1 MMKNNENQL
10 KKGNGDNLPIVSDNE
25 EVQRNCMRLY
35 VYLVSISKFAGKNN
49 PRFFTQK
56 DFSVNKIKETI
67 HMHPDTIK
75 KYWHLLEQHKLIVYE
90 GPNSDEYT
98 LMNEDEW
105 KSNFSKRNK
114 HKAAFYRIPKK
125 NPYRIMPRETIE
137 KIQKEYLVDEMELKL
152 YFMLA
157 NMQETFC
164 YMKSPERQ
172 FSLFDLRTLLKLS
185 KDSKNN
191 KAIIRALLWLR
202 ELGLVEYKIAEDKNT
217 NLGTSQYVFELI
229 SVNYYTNGGTIGKIL
244 ESENSKLDE
253 NIKNQLLNNQMIDF
267 SDL

>member
-1 MMKNNENQL
+1 MKNNEKQL
-10 KKGNGDNLPIVSDNE
+10 KAGNGDNLPIVSDDK
-25 EVQRNCMRLY
+25 EVQRNSMRLY
-35 VYLVSISKFAGKNN
+35 VYLVSISKFAGRNN
-49 PRFFTQK
+49 PRCFTQK

-67 HMHPDTIK
+67 HMHPNTIK
-75 KYWHLLEQHKLIVYE
+75 KYWRLLEQHKLIVYE
-90 GPNSDEYT
+90 GPNSDEYIT
-98 LMNEDEW
+98 MDEKEW
-105 KSNFSKRNK
+105 LANFSKRNK

-137 KIQKEYLVDEMELKL
+137 KIQQEYLVDEMELKL

-172 FSLFDLRTLLKLS
+172 FSLFDLRELLKLT

-202 ELGLVEYKIAEDKNT
+202 ELELIEYKIVEDKNT
-217 NLGTSQYVFELI
+217 NLGTNQYVFELI

-253 NIKNQLLNNQMIDF
+253 TIKNQLLNNQMIDF